1 MIRTDQLLLIEVF
14 DVKIVI
20 QFIALVNYAF
30 RKIPGIYTRFKLFV
44 YKVMRYNKNAYI
56 QLTLHLW
63 LFNFLF
69 MTDWLFENQ
78 NKNEPCYLEEYFLS
92 YLVLLILYSALTKES

>member
-14 DVKIVI
+14 VVKIVT
-20 QFIALVNYAF
+20 QLIALVNYAF
-30 RKIPGIYTRFKLFV
+30 RKIPGIFILYTRFKLFV
-44 YKVMRYNKNAYI
+44 YKVMRYNKNVYI

-63 LFNFLF
+63 LFNFPF

-78 NKNEPCYLEEYFLS
+78 NKNEPCYLEEYF
-92 YLVLLILYSALTKES
+92 

>member
-1 MIRTDQLLLIEVF
+1 MIRTDQILLIEVF

-56 QLTLHLW
+56 QLTLHL
-63 LFNFLF
+63 
-69 MTDWLFENQ
+69 
-78 NKNEPCYLEEYFLS
+78 
-92 YLVLLILYSALTKES
+92 